1 MNEFVQEI
9 KTNTKLLFFSYYIK
23 MKEKLVRLFSFVSV
37 TKKLIALDCF
47 SPNFSYEKD
56 MSDILRRVLS
66 CFRDK
71 FLQEMV
77 PLQANV
83 SIFYFV
89 CNDIMFY
96 LYSYKEF

>member
-1 MNEFVQEI
+1 MIIFFRFGYKKVDCFI
-9 KTNTKLLFFSYYIK
+9 LFFS
-23 MKEKLVRLFSFVSV
+23 EFL
-37 TKKLIALDCF
+37 
-47 SPNFSYEKD
+47 YEKD